1 MAHDK
6 EKSDETETDFAATG
20 TDGAPRPPSLNAR
33 LANVAASSADSA
45 PDKADSDK
53 AGSDKA
59 GSDKSSAKPT
69 DSATRRAELAKG
81 TLPPPLPGSAPK
93 TGAAPPPLPPT
104 TSPKASEQAKS
115 AGPKPPKLDGK
126 SRSNTKDAVKA
137 KDAARQ
143 DDDKVETKSTGKARS
158 APPSKVPELTA
169 FLPKVPAKNG
179 ADPKP
184 AASPP
189 SDAKSAAR
197 PQPPPTPPASPTLP
211 TGKAGQSAAKDANHL
226 KAPTLSFFAKL
237 NAEEHRNL
245 IAAAPAMPLPSLDE
259 VDDETDPQP
268 SAETNTQ
275 GPSETHEPAQ
285 PAAPADEGPARAAR
299 SARREAR
306 RRPAGPVRE
315 RLAANDD
322 APSIGG
328 LIYALQQKPSNK
340 PYQYA
345 AIGSVVWAILGAFAL
360 WLVLSTEPDPFLAL
374 LQKPVTFLML
384 TAVVVPIMIFWFLAL
399 LAARSEE
406 LRLRSSTMAE
416 VAIRLAEPDRL
427 AEQST
432 ASLGQAVRRQVGFMN
447 DAVSRALGR
456 AGELE
461 ALVHN
466 EVSALERSY
475 DENERKIRGLIQE
488 LSGERNALLTTSEDV
503 HATLKSLGSEVPDL
517 IEKLSSQQLKLAQII
532 EGAGENLTLLE
543 TSLSQGARQIESSIG
558 NRTEQL
564 QSVLENYT
572 GAVDGALQ
580 ARTEQMHT
588 MLTDHTRTLGTTL
601 SETTSHI
608 DKSLGGHGSEVRA
621 LLETHTGE
629 MGKTLSDTTGQMQGM
644 LETYTGALAEA
655 LANRTEEMQEA
666 FEGYMLTLDTSISN
680 RTDNLQS
687 VFEAYAHA
695 LDTTLASRAQALDS
709 QLVARTR
716 ALDDAFNDR
725 LRLFDETIV
734 RTTSAIDEAVGEKA
748 VALTSAL
755 DSHAKNF
762 RDTLTRQT
770 ADIDDTLT
778 NGISAVRRSSE
789 NVTRQSLKAIEG
801 LASQSDLLKRVSEN
815 LLGQINSVT
824 NRFENQGQLIMQ
836 AANALESANYK
847 IDSALKQRHSELSGT
862 LDRLSHKADEFSQ
875 FIEGYST
882 TIEDQLTVAQSKAK
896 ATAEEL
902 RQGAH
907 THQRETL
914 ADLERFTSEAGEH
927 SQRALADLRKRF
939 SNVSEEVTSQFG
951 NLNSRIDETSGEV
964 RQRAQEAAR
973 MIEEEHARLQEKL
986 QDIPNA
992 SHESAEAMRRSLQ
1005 DQLKALD
1012 QLSSITRKQAR
1023 NRDISEP
1030 AQQHS
1035 SVPAQITADPSSL
1048 RASYDRESNHN
1059 DRSSTERQLSSL
1071 SSSLARELHSRPL
1084 RTSGQPNLDTQHP
1097 ASAPGQRAAPNT
1109 AGQHPATAPTRPQA
1123 APAGATAPG
1132 ESGRRPPQARMA
1144 QPQGDGWSL
1153 GDLLKRAS
1161 LDEESGGGSN
1171 SAASG
1176 AGHQQPAGAPNGGPL
1191 PDVSIMVQAI
1201 DPATANEIW
1210 ERLRSGQRG
1219 ILVPSLY
1226 PPNARIAFD
1235 ELSRRYRNE
1244 APLRDSIGRFLSDFE
1259 HQVRT
1264 AEKNDPTGRHV
1275 QSHLLSDMG
1284 RAYLFL
1290 AHVSGRF
1297 DG

>member
-6 EKSDETETDFAATG
+6 KISDETETDLAATG
-20 TDGAPRPPSLNAR
+20 TDGAPRSPSLNAR
-33 LANVAASSADSA
+33 LSAASALLDES
-45 PDKADSDK
+45 KATEPASKVDDM
-53 AGSDKA
+53 AA
-59 GSDKSSAKPT
+59 
-69 DSATRRAELAKG
+69 RRSELAKG
-81 TLPPPLPGSAPK
+81 TLPPPVPASAPPIGK
-93 TGAAPPPLPPT
+93 APPPLPP
-104 TSPKASEQAKS
+104 SPPPISTESQKAANKSAPDKASEKS
-115 AGPKPPKLDGK
+115 VDSK
-126 SRSNTKDAVKA
+126 SS
-137 KDAARQ
+137 
-143 DDDKVETKSTGKARS
+143 
-158 APPSKVPELTA
+158 PSKVPELTA
-169 FLPKVPAKNG
+169 ILAKAPVKEVPES
-179 ADPKP
+179 KP
-184 AASPP
+184 AQSIAAVSKSTKGQSSP
-189 SDAKSAAR
+189 A
-197 PQPPPTPPASPTLP
+197 PTPPEPKLPEGKGTNSSAKSPP
-211 TGKAGQSAAKDANHL
+211 QEP
-226 KAPTLSFFAKL
+226 APTLSFFAKL
-237 NAEEHRNL
+237 NAEKDGNL
-245 IAAAPAMPLPSLDE
+245 ATSAALQLPAPAE
-259 VDDETDPQP
+259 TIDDEEPVTVAEPKTLDTSE
-268 SAETNTQ
+268 SAQ
-275 GPSETHEPAQ
+275 PAQ
-285 PAAPADEGPARAAR
+285 PPEDEPTRATR
-299 SARREAR
+299 SSRREAR

-328 LIYALQQKPSNK
+328 LIYALQQKPSTK

-345 AIGSVVWAILGAFAL
+345 AIGSVVWAALGAFAL
-360 WLVLSTEPDPFLAL
+360 WLVLAAEPDPYAAL
-374 LQKPVTFLML
+374 LQKPTTFLMF
-384 TAVVVPIMIFWFLAL
+384 TAVLVPIMVFWFLAL
-399 LAARSEE
+399 LAARSDE

-488 LSGERNALLTTSEDV
+488 LSGERTALLTTSEDV
-503 HATLKSLGSEVPDL
+503 HSTLRSLGTEVPDL
-517 IEKLSSQQLKLAQII
+517 IDKLSGQQLKLAQII

-588 MLTDHTRTLGTTL
+588 MLSDHTRTLGSTL
-601 SETTSHI
+601 SETTEHL
-608 DKSLGGHGSEVRA
+608 DKSLGTHGSEVRTM
-621 LLETHTGE
+621 LESHTGK
-629 MGKTLSDTTGQMQGM
+629 MGKTLGDTTGQMQGM

-655 LANRTEEMQEA
+655 LASRTEEMQEA

-695 LDTTLASRAQALDS
+695 LDTTLESRAQALDS

-734 RTTSAIDEAVGEKA
+734 RTTSAIDDAVGEKA

-882 TIEDQLTVAQSKAK
+882 SIEDQLSVAQTRAK

-914 ADLERFTSEAGEH
+914 ADLERFSNEAGEH
-927 SQRALADLRKRF
+927 SQRALADLRQRF
-939 SNVSEEVTSQFG
+939 SHVSEEVTSQFG
-951 NLNSRIDETSGEV
+951 NLNSRIDESSGEV
-964 RQRAQEAAR
+964 RQRTQEAAR
-973 MIEEEHARLQEKL
+973 MIEEEQARLHEKL
-986 QDIPNA
+986 QNIPTA
-992 SHESAEAMRRSLQ
+992 SRESAEAMRRSLQ

-1012 QLSSITRKQAR
+1012 QLSSITRNEAR
-1023 NRDISEP
+1023 NRDVSEP
-1030 AQQHS
+1030 SHHRS
-1035 SVPAQITADPSSL
+1035 SPAQITADPASL
-1048 RASYDRESNHN
+1048 RASYDRESHPS
-1059 DRSSTERQLSSL
+1059 DGSDTDRQLSSL
-1071 SSSLARELHSRPL
+1071 TSSLARELHSRPL
-1084 RTSGQPNLDTQHP
+1084 RAGGQATNGAQPGANTSP
-1097 ASAPGQRAAPNT
+1097 PGP
-1109 AGQHPATAPTRPQA
+1109 A
-1123 APAGATAPG
+1123 APAAGQRPTASPIQQQPSGPASRAGATT
-1132 ESGRRPPQARMA
+1132 RRPTQASMEQA
-1144 QPQGDGWSL
+1144 QGDGWSL

-1161 LDEESGGGSN
+1161 LDDDAAGSASNPPPSAPDAPSGT
-1171 SAASG
+1171 
-1176 AGHQQPAGAPNGGPL
+1176 L
-1191 PDVSIMVQAI
+1191 PDVSLMVQAI

-1226 PPNARIAFD
+1226 PPNARSAFD
-1235 ELSRRYRNE
+1235 ELCRRYQSE
-1244 APLRDSIGRFLSDFE
+1244 APLRESIDRFLLDFE
-1259 HQVRT
+1259 HRVRA
-1264 AEKNDPTGRHV
+1264 AEKNDPTGRLV
-1275 QSHLLSDMG
+1275 QNHLLSDMG

-1290 AHVSGRF
+1290 AHVSGRL
-1297 DG
+1297 DS